1 MTTFKNID
9 NDKYGFYCGRKSV
22 ASDEII
28 DDNVYTVILKDKGL
42 ETYMYISDY
51 NSAAKWIN
59 RHLDAD

>member
-22 ASDEII
+22 ANDEII

-42 ETYMYISDY
+42 
-51 NSAAKWIN
+51 
-59 RHLDAD
+59 RHICIYQIITVL